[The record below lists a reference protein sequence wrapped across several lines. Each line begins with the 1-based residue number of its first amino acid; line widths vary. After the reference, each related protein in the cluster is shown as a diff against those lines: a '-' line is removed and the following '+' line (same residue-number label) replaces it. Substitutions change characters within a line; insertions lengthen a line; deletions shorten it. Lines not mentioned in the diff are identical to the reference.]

1 MSAAEPGAQG
11 RDMCEATEHI
21 SEKAGTRAQRSWFQT
36 YKPQPLKDV
45 GELRVAPQLRAEV
58 RS

>member
-11 RDMCEATEHI
+11 RDVCEATEHI
-21 SEKAGTRAQRSWFQT
+21 SEKAGARAQHSWFQT
-36 YKPQPLKDV
+36 YKLQPLKDV
-45 GELRVAPQLRAEV
+45 GELRVAPQPGAEA